1 MANQQAMSDEESQL
15 RRRAR
20 RRLIGA
26 VTLVTVMVVTLPM
39 VLDGEPK
46 QSSQDIAINIP
57 APSSSSD
64 FSSKI
69 VPMPEQAQADAK
81 VVAGKPAPDAV
92 APAPQAET
100 VQPAPAPAMKPAEA
114 KPEVVAE
121 KQPVEAKTE
130 IVPAKKEDK
139 PADKPKETAD
149 KAKEAK
155 PAAKL
160 AEAQHASGSHIILLG
175 AFLSESNAK
184 QRQAK
189 LKEIGVKFYLEK
201 IKSPA
206 GEKTAVRAG
215 PYSSRQEAERI
226 LAKLKAAGITDGIV
240 AEKKG

>member
-1 MANQQAMSDEESQL
+1 MANQQAMSDEEAQL

-57 APSSSSD
+57 APSASSD

-69 VPMPEQAQADAK
+69 VPVPEQAKVDAK
-81 VVAGKPAPDAV
+81 VAAEKPAPE
-92 APAPQAET
+92 AET
-100 VQPAPAPAMKPAEA
+100 VQPATPPAMKPAEVQ
-114 KPEVVAE
+114 PEVVAE
-121 KQPVEAKTE
+121 KKPVEAKTE

-139 PADKPKETAD
+139 PADKTKETAD
-149 KAKEAK
+149 KAKDSK
-155 PAAKL
+155 PAAKT
-160 AEAQHASGSHIILLG
+160 AEAQHAGGSHIILLG

-215 PYSSRQEAERI
+215 PYPSRQEAERI
-226 LAKLKAAGITDGIV
+226 LAKLKAAGVTDGIV